1 MAGARNP
8 FIDSAKAE
16 DVQDL
21 LSHIAWSDV
30 IRPAL
35 VHERDIFTKAL
46 VSATLGT
53 PMQVQTN
60 LGVAE
65 ISKEQLAG
73 RIYGIDYIFGYL
85 EKVLTQ
91 GARAVAELRSKG
103 IS

>member
-1 MAGARNP
+1 MAGRNL

-16 DVQDL
+16 DIQNL
-21 LSHIAWSDV
+21 LGHIAWTDT

-35 VHERDIFTKAL
+35 EHERSVFTKAL

-60 LGVAE
+60 LGVVE

-73 RIYGIDYIFGYL
+73 RIYGIDYIFGYI
-85 EKVLTQ
+85 EKVLAQ